1 MGSLMAGW
9 DSHVHDPKSIH
20 LERNKSTTRDE
31 IATYWRS
38 KKNIDE
44 VHDVRKPCH
53 TFSKGDQKIET
64 EKIYTRSNSLPITK
78 ESSILE
84 ASENDEKNP
93 ENFFKKHGWWTNSRW
108 AFLNEPPVIVSETP
122 SGYASQF
129 HVAKKHLGNSKNHAA
144 ADGITT

>member
-9 DSHVHDPKSIH
+9 DSLVHDPKSIH

-44 VHDVRKPCH
+44 VHD
-53 TFSKGDQKIET
+53 KIET

-129 HVAKKHLGNSKNHAA
+129 HVAKKHLGDSKNHAA